1 MLAHVGRQRIS
12 EAEEISAAMVIDDAF
27 RVAGRARG
35 VIERDGVPLVVRHLP
50 GEFGIAARDEI
61 LVFRFGSR
69 DPRPGK
75 AGSM

>member
-12 EAEEISAAMVIDDAF
+12 EAEEVSAAMVIDDAF

-50 GEFGIAARDEI
+50 GELRD
-61 LVFRFGSR
+61 RR
-69 DPRPGK
+69 PR
-75 AGSM
+75 